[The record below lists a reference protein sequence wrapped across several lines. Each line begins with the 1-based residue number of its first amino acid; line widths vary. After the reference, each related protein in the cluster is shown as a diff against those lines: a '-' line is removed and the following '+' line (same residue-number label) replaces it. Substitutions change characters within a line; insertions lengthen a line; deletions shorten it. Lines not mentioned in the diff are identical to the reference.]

1 MGRTKDRAPKK
12 RRLVLDN
19 ENDASSLHKAA
30 IDTLLETPTDVVE
43 AAAAEATRSKSE
55 SWKEIPLSNKN
66 EVPEWLKGLGTS
78 KKIADS
84 HFQGLKLLHQTIK
97 ANVDGNNSW
106 ASWSGSNED
115 PRKRAFGFLPDT
127 LGFQET
133 TREFLDISTPWKDKK
148 DSKNVGIED
157 AEERSRNNRAMV
169 VLENLPDSIK
179 EAIQHVCELF
189 SDFVPEEFRSVLTYS
204 SLIAAQPNLHCGRT
218 LLPVHVDHPL
228 KDGFGVVIV
237 TVGIVGSGTILLI
250 KSAEDTAVKM
260 QAPEG
265 YAYMLSDKA
274 RDSCSH
280 GVLAHDDDD
289 QRESLNL
296 RFGLHDFAMQGLP
309 LISSQKVLK
318 YWETPEEKY

>member
-1 MGRTKDRAPKK
+1 MGRTKNRAPKK
-12 RRLVLDN
+12 RRLVLDD
-19 ENDASSLHKAA
+19 ENYASSLQKAA

-66 EVPEWLKGLGTS
+66 EVPEWLKGLGIS
-78 KKIADS
+78 KKLSDS

-97 ANVDGNNSW
+97 ANVDGNNRW

-133 TREFLDISTPWKDKK
+133 TREFLDISTPWRDKK
-148 DSKNVGIED
+148 DTKNVDIED

-169 VLENLPDSIK
+169 MLENLPDSIK

-189 SDFVPEEFRSVLTYS
+189 SDLVPEEFRSVLTYS
-204 SLIAAQPNLHCGRT
+204 NLIAAQPNLHCGRT
-218 LLPVHVDHPL
+218 LLPVHVDHPR

-250 KSAEDTAVKM
+250 KSAEDTAIKM
-260 QAPEG
+260 QVPEG

-280 GVLAHDDDD
+280 GVLAHDDDE

-296 RFGLHDFAMQGLP
+296 RFGLHDFTMQGLP